1 MSSTG
6 LKIFFS
12 VWYSKVILPVIAA
25 ILIAGTLF
33 LMSMPYRAQT
43 NTITRIEKLENS
55 VQATEIRL
63 KGIETNVE
71 WMVRQMGGNP

>member
-1 MSSTG
+1 VSSTG

>member
-1 MSSTG
+1 
-6 LKIFFS
+6 